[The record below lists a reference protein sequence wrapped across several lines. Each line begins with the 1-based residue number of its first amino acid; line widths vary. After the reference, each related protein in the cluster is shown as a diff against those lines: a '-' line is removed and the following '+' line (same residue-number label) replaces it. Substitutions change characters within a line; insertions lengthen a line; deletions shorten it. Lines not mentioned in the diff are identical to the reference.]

1 MASLPPNS
9 RTNLDKAIQRL
20 AGTPARFV
28 EMRSLLAGAIV
39 GQFLPEGVAKGGGA
53 LRLRFG
59 SADTRA
65 THDLDVARRG
75 PLDAFA
81 GALADGLREGW
92 NGFTGVVVPGRPARP
107 RDVPGEYVMQPFSV
121 KLAYRG
127 QPWCTVALE
136 VGHNEI
142 GDADKP
148 DCTLS
153 PEVAGWFE
161 ALGFPAPAPVP
172 LMPLEY
178 QVAQKLHAATA
189 PGSQRAHD
197 LVDLQL
203 IADRVSLDMGR
214 PPCHL
219 PPPVRLPPD
228 AAVAAPR
235 RTATGLGGPVR
246 LPRCRTGRPSG
257 CRRSRRLG
265 ERLDYPHRQR
275 AAEGAPGATMT
286 ILPHSS
292 SLPRGRG
299 GAKIF
304 SNRWKTAEKF
314 FQSLEKSGRI
324 FQPLENFFPIIG
336 KNARSFPTIGKKVSN
351 HWKII
356 PPPVCRRKGH
366 LR

>member
-1 MASLPPNS
+1 MAAVPPNS

-28 EMRSLLAGAIV
+28 EMRSLLAGTIV

-65 THDLDVARRG
+65 THDFDVARRG
-75 PLDAFA
+75 RLDAFA
-81 GALADGLREGW
+81 GTLADGLKEGW

-107 RDVPGEYVMQPFSV
+107 RGVPGEYVMQPFSV

-142 GDADKP
+142 GDADAP
-148 DCTLS
+148 DCALS
-153 PEVAGWFE
+153 PEIAGWFGE
-161 ALGFPAPAPVP
+161 LGFPAPAPVP

-203 IADRVSLDMGR
+203 IADRVPLDMGR
-214 PPCHL
+214 LHAICLRLFAYRRMQPWPPRVEPQPGWADL
-219 PPPVRLPPD
+219 Y
-228 AAVAAPR
+228 
-235 RTATGLGGPVR
+235 T
-246 LPRCRTGRPSG
+246 S
-257 CRRSRRLG
+257 
-265 ERLDYPHRQR
+265 R
-275 AAEGAPGATMT
+275 AAGLDVRQDVASAAAWANDLIARIDSAPM
-286 ILPHSS
+286 PS
-292 SLPRGRG
+292 
-299 GAKIF
+299 
-304 SNRWKTAEKF
+304 AE
-314 FQSLEKSGRI
+314 E
-324 FQPLENFFPIIG
+324 QP
-336 KNARSFPTIGKKVSN
+336 
-351 HWKII
+351 
-356 PPPVCRRKGH
+356 
-366 LR
+366 

>member
-1 MASLPPNS
+1 MSALPPNS

-28 EMRSLLAGAIV
+28 EMRSLLAGTIV

-59 SADTRA
+59 SAETRA
-65 THDLDVARRG
+65 THDFDVARRG

-107 RDVPGEYVMQPFSV
+107 RGVPGEYVMQPFSV

-127 QPWCTVALE
+127 QSWCTVALE

-142 GDADKP
+142 GDADAP
-148 DCTLS
+148 DCALA
-153 PEVAGWFE
+153 PEIAGWFGE
-161 ALGFPAPAPVP
+161 LGFPAPDPVP

-203 IADRVSLDMGR
+203 IADRAGLDMGR
-214 PPCHL
+214 LRAICLRLFAYRRMQPWPPRVEAQPGWEEL
-219 PPPVRLPPD
+219 YSSRAAGLDVRQD
-228 AAVAAPR
+228 VAAAVAWANDLVSRIDSTPM
-235 RTATGLGGPVR
+235 
-246 LPRCRTGRPSG
+246 PS
-257 CRRSRRLG
+257 R
-265 ERLDYPHRQR
+265 E
-275 AAEGAPGATMT
+275 EG
-286 ILPHSS
+286 
-292 SLPRGRG
+292 
-299 GAKIF
+299 
-304 SNRWKTAEKF
+304 
-314 FQSLEKSGRI
+314 
-324 FQPLENFFPIIG
+324 
-336 KNARSFPTIGKKVSN
+336 
-351 HWKII
+351 I
-356 PPPVCRRKGH
+356 P
-366 LR
+366 

>member
-148 DCTLS
+148 DRTLS

-161 ALGFPAPAPVP
+161 TLGFPAPAPVP

-214 PPCHL
+214 LHAICLRLFAYRRMQPWPPHVEPQPGWVDL
-219 PPPVRLPPD
+219 YASRAAGLGVRQD
-228 AAVAAPR
+228 VAEAVAWANDLI
-235 RTATGLGGPVR
+235 T
-246 LPRCRTGRPSG
+246 
-257 CRRSRRLG
+257 
-265 ERLDYPHRQR
+265 
-275 AAEGAPGATMT
+275 
-286 ILPHSS
+286 
-292 SLPRGRG
+292 
-299 GAKIF
+299 
-304 SNRWKTAEKF
+304 
-314 FQSLEKSGRI
+314 RI
-324 FQPLENFFPIIG
+324 DSVPPKEPQEQP
-336 KNARSFPTIGKKVSN
+336 
-351 HWKII
+351 
-356 PPPVCRRKGH
+356 
-366 LR
+366 